1 MTTAMQFEKRNFMG
15 IELDVLTGHPDHDL
29 LFVAT
34 QVARAAGLKSPAI
47 AVRDHRKTKQG
58 KEHGRTLE
66 SVMGDSPITVP
77 VDPAGRR
84 MKGITTLFGEPEV
97 YAMLLRSRS
106 DASEPFRKWVTEEVL
121 PTIRKTGKYNAEEST
136 NPIAMGVM
144 DELKTLREGVSVLTG
159 EVGELKSLIEILM
172 ARPAITSAE
181 STPNPVSTYLCP
193 EVHTEFVW
201 RHFDRK
207 LLIKLCDMQK
217 LSVPVADKLKAAVMV
232 KLEVA
237 LLDLWNATDA
247 RKLQTELSGSTKR
260 PWARFPL
267 EFLKKH
273 MNQDAYLSA
282 LEKALNEY
290 LLK

>member
-1 MTTAMQFEKRNFMG
+1 MQFEKRNFMG

-34 QVARAAGLKSPAI
+34 QVARAAGLKNPSS
-47 AVRDHRKTKQG
+47 AVGNFKASKACAMHRTIGETLVSYSNQVGEIPKAAN
-58 KEHGRTLE
+58 GR
-66 SVMGDSPITVP
+66 
-77 VDPAGRR
+77 AYHA
-84 MKGITTLFGEPEV
+84 TTSLLDEPMV
-97 YAMLLRSRS
+97 YQMLLRSRS
-106 DASEPFRKWVTEEVL
+106 AASEPFRKWVTEEVL

-136 NPIAMGVM
+136 NPIAQGVM
-144 DELKTLREGVSVLTG
+144 DELKTLRG
-159 EVGELKSLIEILM
+159 EVGELKGLIETLM
-172 ARPAITSAE
+172 SRPVITSAE
-181 STPNPVSTYLCP
+181 AASNPVSTYLCP

-237 LLDLWNATDA
+237 LMDLWNATDA
-247 RKLQTELSGSTKR
+247 RKLQTELSGSTRR

-267 EFLKKH
+267 DFLKKH
-273 MNQDAYLSA
+273 MNQNAYLSA

>member
-1 MTTAMQFEKRNFMG
+1 MG

-34 QVARAAGLKSPAI
+34 QVARAAGLKNPSSTVCNFKASK
-47 AVRDHRKTKQG
+47 ACAMH
-58 KEHGRTLE
+58 RTLGDTIEPYSIPVGSIPKAASGRAYTANTALLNE
-66 SVMGDSPITVP
+66 SM
-77 VDPAGRR
+77 
-84 MKGITTLFGEPEV
+84 V
-97 YAMLLRSRS
+97 YQMLLRSRS

-136 NPIAMGVM
+136 NPIAQGVM
-144 DELKTLREGVSVLTG
+144 DELKTLRG

-273 MNQDAYLSA
+273 MNQDAYA
-282 LEKALNEY
+282 VCMNGFKNPHY
-290 LLK
+290 

>member
-1 MTTAMQFEKRNFMG
+1 MALCYLFSSHLDGKRQP
-15 IELDVLTGHPDHDL
+15 IELDVLTGHPEHDL

-34 QVARAAGLKSPAI
+34 QVARAAGLKFPSQ
-47 AVRDHRKTKQG
+47 AVSQFRRAS
-58 KEHGRTLE
+58 LE
-66 SVMGDSPITVP
+66 STQRLSLETLVVNKAMSLPRDQLGRALRGSTPVMAEGQ
-77 VDPAGRR
+77 
-84 MKGITTLFGEPEV
+84 V
-97 YAMLLRSRS
+97 YQMLLRGHAP
-106 DASEPFRKWVTEEVL
+106 ASENFRKWVTEEVL
-121 PTIRKTGKYNAEEST
+121 PTIRKTGKYNAEDST
-136 NPIAMGVM
+136 NPIAQGVM
-144 DELKTLREGVSVLTG
+144 DELKTLRG

-217 LSVPVADKLKAAVMV
+217 LSVLVADKLKAAVMV

-267 EFLKKH
+267 DFLKTH
-273 MNQDAYLSA
+273 MSQDAYVVCM
-282 LEKALNEY
+282 NEFKNPHY
-290 LLK
+290 

>member
-1 MTTAMQFEKRNFMG
+1 MG
-15 IELDVLTGHPDHDL
+15 IELDVLTGHPGHEL

-34 QVARAAGLKSPAI
+34 QVARAAGLQNPSS
-47 AVRDHRKTKQG
+47 AVGNFKASKACAMHRTLGDTIGTYSIPVGSIPKAP
-58 KEHGRTLE
+58 HGRAYHPSTAL
-66 SVMGDSPITVP
+66 
-77 VDPAGRR
+77 
-84 MKGITTLFGEPEV
+84 LNEPMV
-97 YAMLLRSRS
+97 YQMLLRSRS
-106 DASEPFRKWVTEEVL
+106 TASEPFRKWVTEEVL
-121 PTIRKTGKYNAEEST
+121 PTIRKTGKYDAEEST
-136 NPIAMGVM
+136 NPIAQGVM
-144 DELKTLREGVSVLTG
+144 DELKTLRG

-260 PWARFPL
+260 PWARFPSGLL
-267 EFLKKH
+267 EEIH
-273 MNQDAYLSA
+273 EPRRISVCMNRFKNPHY
-282 LEKALNEY
+282 
-290 LLK
+290 

>member
-1 MTTAMQFEKRNFMG
+1 MY
-15 IELDVLTGHPDHDL
+15 
-29 LFVAT
+29 
-34 QVARAAGLKSPAI
+34 S
-47 AVRDHRKTKQG
+47 
-58 KEHGRTLE
+58 
-66 SVMGDSPITVP
+66 
-77 VDPAGRR
+77 
-84 MKGITTLFGEPEV
+84 
-97 YAMLLRSRS
+97 MLLRGHAK
-106 DASEPFRKWVTEEVL
+106 ASEPYRKWVAEEVL
-121 PTIRKTGKYNAEEST
+121 PTIRKTGKYNAEDST
-136 NPIAMGVM
+136 NPIAARLM
-144 DELKTLREGVSVLTG
+144 DELKTLRG

-172 ARPAITSAE
+172 ARPVATSAE
-181 STPNPVSTYLCP
+181 STPDPISTYLCP

-217 LSVPVADKLKAAVMV
+217 LSVPVADKLKAAVIV

-273 MNQDAYLSA
+273 ISQGAYAVCMNGFKNPHY
-282 LEKALNEY
+282 
-290 LLK
+290 

>member
-1 MTTAMQFEKRNFMG
+1 MQFEKRNSIG
-15 IELDVLTGHPDHDL
+15 IELDILTGHPEQDL

-34 QVARAAGLKSPAI
+34 QVARAAGLKNASHATWKITSGMPAQ
-47 AVRDHRKTKQG
+47 AVQIGSLPKT
-58 KEHGRTLE
+58 ETLKNPSNVQKTSWLTSE
-66 SVMGDSPITVP
+66 E
-77 VDPAGRR
+77 A
-84 MKGITTLFGEPEV
+84 V
-97 YAMLLRSRS
+97 YQMLLRGHAP
-106 DASEPFRKWVTEEVL
+106 ASEPFRKWVTEEVL

-136 NPIAMGVM
+136 NPIAQGVM
-144 DELKTLREGVSVLTG
+144 DELKTLRG

-172 ARPAITSAE
+172 ARPATSAE
-181 STPNPVSTYLCP
+181 SSPNPVSTYLCT

-267 EFLKKH
+267 DFLKKH
-273 MNQDAYLSA
+273 MNQEAYLSA

>member
-1 MTTAMQFEKRNFMG
+1 MQFEKRNFMG
-15 IELDVLTGHPDHDL
+15 IELDVLTGHPEHDL

-34 QVARAAGLKSPAI
+34 QVARAAGLKDPKG
-47 AVRDHRKTKQG
+47 AVNKARQLKKQG
-58 KEHGRTLE
+58 HNLMAL
-66 SVMGDSPITVP
+66 VADSATSLPTGSDGKKLRSTTV
-77 VDPAGRR
+77 
-84 MKGITTLFGEPEV
+84 FFSEPDL
-97 YAMLLRSRS
+97 YAMLLRGHAP
-106 DASEPFRKWVTEEVL
+106 ASEPFRKWVTEEVL
-121 PTIRKTGKYNAEEST
+121 PTIRKTGKYNAEDST
-136 NPIAMGVM
+136 NPIAQGVM
-144 DELKTLREGVSVLTG
+144 DELKALRG

-172 ARPAITSAE
+172 ARPATSAE
-181 STPNPVSTYLCP
+181 SSPNPVSTYLCP

-237 LLDLWNATDA
+237 LHDLWNATDA

-267 EFLKKH
+267 DFLKKH
-273 MNQDAYLSA
+273 MNQEAYLSA